1 MVSIKY
7 IVYEY
12 VTNPLAFNHYTRT
25 ELKSDKELKQY
36 LFDHQSN
43 LKNIE
48 IFNKENKC
56 EIKLEVTIK

>member
-1 MVSIKY
+1 MKY

-12 VTNPLAFNHYTRT
+12 FTKPFDFGHYRRT

-36 LFDHQSN
+36 LFDNQRN

-48 IFNKENKC
+48 IFNKEDKRD
-56 EIKLEVTIK
+56 IKFEVTIK